1 MARRGYPVQGH
12 EGRLKVITGSVTL
25 GSSSVAS
32 STFATESIGTLAR
45 TSAGLYTLTL
55 SDTYSKICSAHV
67 AVMAASAADLHA
79 QLVSF
84 SSNVLTFRTVAV
96 ATETD
101 GASGV
106 VLYVTLVMEE
116 VA

>member
-12 EGRLKVITGSVTL
+12 EGRLKIITGSVTL
-25 GSSSVAS
+25 GAASVAS
-32 STFATESIGTLAR
+32 STFASEVIGTLAR

-55 SDTYSKICSAHV
+55 SDSYSQICSAHV
-67 AVMAASAADLHA
+67 AVMASSAADLYG

-84 SSNVLTFRTVAV
+84 SSNVLTFRTLTG

-106 VLYVTLVMEE
+106 KLYITVVMEE
-116 VA
+116 LP

>member
-12 EGRLKVITGSVTL
+12 EGRLKIITGSATL
-25 GSSSVAS
+25 GSASIAS
-32 STFATESIGTLAR
+32 STFATEGIGTLAR

-55 SDTYSKICSAHV
+55 SDKYTKISSAHV

-84 SSNVLTFRTVAV
+84 SNNVLTFRTVAV

-101 GASGV
+101 GAAGV
-106 VLYVTLVMEE
+106 ILYMTLVMEE
-116 VA
+116 VF

>member
-12 EGRLKVITGSVTL
+12 EGRLKILTGSATL
-25 GSSSVAS
+25 GSAAVAS
-32 STFATESIGTLAR
+32 STFSSESIGTFAR
-45 TSAGLYTLTL
+45 TGAGVYTLTL
-55 SDTYSKICSAHV
+55 SDSYSKIVSAHV
-67 AVMAASAADLHA
+67 SVMAASAADLVP

-84 SSNVLTFRTVAV
+84 SSGVLTFRTLAAAV
-96 ATETD
+96 ETD

-116 VA
+116 LC